1 MGSETD
7 LLRGEELKLR
17 YDHKLGRR
25 RASSAVD
32 IEKERKGRASKRAVS
47 GLVDTLHLGPGMER
61 SRRRHLGQQSQ
72 G

>member
-47 GLVDTLHLGPGMER
+47 VLVDTLH
-61 SRRRHLGQQSQ
+61 
-72 G
+72 